1 LRNRHELERLT
12 AEWYARL
19 KSEGFKDIERP
30 EVKDRYSH
38 RAIRDPRGATLSRV
52 DPLEMELGQHYYRLA
67 ARFLHEHTFKS
78 ERHYDAWDAFSQG
91 MTYRQIGMQIGCS
104 HVMAYKIVS
113 QLLAGP
119 FDRYLKA
126 ALSSDPDELEIPP
139 KGRGAA

>member
-1 LRNRHELERLT
+1 MTQRKKPLKHQFGTRSELI
-12 AEWYARL
+12 
-19 KSEGFKDIERP
+19 F
-30 EVKDRYSH
+30 
-38 RAIRDPRGATLSRV
+38 V
-52 DPLEMELGQHYYRLA
+52 DKPSGISTHAPDLDKLGMVELLQMELGQHYYRLA